1 LDRLEQISELFGINI
16 VRISEKCTSQ
26 VHYEIG
32 LFGYRKKDYLYHYD
46 KDDVLQK
53 VDADINAA
61 KNILNKAATRHANNM
76 LYSWKGIKN
85 KEINKEE
92 ESEDTDG
99 KSIGTLG
106 KRDAGS
112 LYKIFNYSN
121 EKSKTAKQALKEIE
135 EYFEKIKNRG
145 NEDPKIIETNYFRKH
160 GDSWLTDFE
169 HRALKNKIEEEV
181 KNLITE
187 TSDGV
192 VSKTLEPLE
201 VFKLQDF
208 TIENWSE
215 SNSIEATKIDPL
227 ER

>member
-1 LDRLEQISELFGINI
+1 M
-16 VRISEKCTSQ
+16 
-26 VHYEIG
+26 
-32 LFGYRKKDYLYHYD
+32 KK
-46 KDDVLQK
+46 
-53 VDADINAA
+53 A
-61 KNILNKAATRHANNM
+61 
-76 LYSWKGIKN
+76 
-85 KEINKEE
+85 
-92 ESEDTDG
+92 
-99 KSIGTLG
+99 SIG
-106 KRDAGS
+106 KR
-112 LYKIFNYSN
+112 KTSN
-121 EKSKTAKQALKEIE
+121 KKNW
-135 EYFEKIKNRG
+135 KIKNRG